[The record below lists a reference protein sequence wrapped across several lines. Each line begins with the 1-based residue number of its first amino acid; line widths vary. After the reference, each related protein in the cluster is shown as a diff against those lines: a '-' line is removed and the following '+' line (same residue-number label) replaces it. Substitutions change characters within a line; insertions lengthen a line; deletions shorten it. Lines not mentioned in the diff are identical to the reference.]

1 MKPRPGWI
9 IAEGAASARRKDGV
23 EAGFY
28 FLGDDKP
35 YSAKKGFV
43 FTRHCSHYR
52 YAVWKIVDCGVFVW
66 HCDNTSIDNR
76 CLCQQV
82 LIL

>member
-43 FTRHCSHYR
+43 FTRRGKQPNYLR
-52 YAVWKIVDCGVFVW
+52 QG
-66 HCDNTSIDNR
+66 TSFRKFSTLHGAMAAADR
-76 CLCQQV
+76 AWPPT
-82 LIL
+82 